1 MNSKILLVDDEENI
15 ISAYKRVLH
24 RKFEFFEAQNGHEAL
39 AILREHGPFAVI
51 ISDFRMPEMDGIQFL
66 RQARKLFP
74 DTVRIMLT
82 GQADMQDAIDAIN
95 QGSIFRFL
103 NKPCP
108 SELLLET
115 LNTAVEQYRLIH
127 AERELLD
134 QTLKGSIKILIDI
147 LSIANPGAFSQAGR
161 IRSLAR
167 KLAIRLKVES
177 IWEVEIAAL
186 LSHIGYITIPV
197 EILKK
202 VEARQELS
210 PNEEN
215 IFVKHPQIAQKLLHN
230 IPRLEG
236 IAEGIAYQFKQFDG
250 GGLPANDK
258 KGKLIP
264 LISRILKLTHD
275 FEQLLKSGLNANQ
288 AIDRMRINYDCYDP
302 DVFAAL
308 EAEMMNIKEGF
319 LLGYVS
325 VSELL
330 PGMILADD
338 IKDQNG
344 IILIPRLYVISN
356 ILKMRLMNYLLMG
369 SIREPIKIL
378 QAINKTVI

>member
-24 RKFEFFEAQNGHEAL
+24 RKFEFFAAQNGHEAL
-39 AILREHGPFAVI
+39 SILRENGPFAVI
-51 ISDFRMPEMDGIQFL
+51 ISDYRMPEMDGIQFL
-66 RQARKLFP
+66 NQARLFFP

-82 GQADMQDAIDAIN
+82 GQADMQAAIDAIN
-95 QGSIFRFL
+95 QGNIFRFL

-108 SELLLET
+108 SDLLLDT
-115 LNTAVEQYRLIH
+115 LNTAVEQYRLVH

-147 LSIANPGAFSQAGR
+147 ISIANPSAFNQAGR

-186 LSHIGYITIPV
+186 LSQIGYITIPMQ
-197 EILKK
+197 ILKK
-202 VEARQELS
+202 VESGEALNS
-210 PNEEN
+210 DEES
-215 IFVKHPQIAQKLLHN
+215 IFLNHPQTARKLLQN

-236 IAEGIAYQFKQFDG
+236 IAEGIAYQFKLYNG
-250 GGLPANDK
+250 GGLPADTK
-258 KGKLIP
+258 KGKAIP

-275 FEQLLKSGLNANQ
+275 FEHHLKSGLNAAQ
-288 AIDRMRINYDCYDP
+288 SIDQLQINSDYYDP
-302 DVFAAL
+302 EVFAAL
-308 EAEMMNIKEGF
+308 EAEMMNIEEGF
-319 LLGYVS
+319 VLGYVS

-330 PGMILADD
+330 PGMILAED

-344 IILIPRLYVISN
+344 IVLIPRLYVISD
-356 ILKMRLMNYLLMG
+356 ILKMRLLNYVLLG
-369 SIREPIKIL
+369 SIKEPIKIL
-378 QAINKTVI
+378 QVIKNTVL